1 MIENLLLTLERPAGV
16 QILNRALI
24 EKPTAQELRTIMKY
38 VKTMSLDERRRL
50 LNSQC
55 SSLARNGGQV

>member
-50 LNSQC
+50 LNS
-55 SSLARNGGQV
+55 